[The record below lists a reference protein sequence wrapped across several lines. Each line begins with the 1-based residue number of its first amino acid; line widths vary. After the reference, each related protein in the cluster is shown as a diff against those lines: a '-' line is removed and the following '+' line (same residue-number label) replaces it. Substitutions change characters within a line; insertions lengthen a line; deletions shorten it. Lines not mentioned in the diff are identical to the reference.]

1 MEFSTEFTGMFKFLI
16 YFATGGV
23 LTAMF
28 LVTYMWVTPYK
39 EIDLISRGD
48 TAAAYSLGG
57 ALIGFIIPLSSA
69 VINSVNLLDMII
81 WGLVALVIQIAV
93 FFIVRLIFRNLTYAI
108 EKGNTAEGMFL
119 GALSIAAGIL
129 NAACMVY

>member
-1 MEFSTEFTGMFKFLI
+1 MEILTELRGMFKFLI

-23 LTAMF
+23 LTAIF
-28 LVTYMWVTPYK
+28 LATYMWVTPYK

-129 NAACMVY
+129 NAACMTY

>member
-1 MEFSTEFTGMFKFLI
+1 MEILTELSGMFKFLI